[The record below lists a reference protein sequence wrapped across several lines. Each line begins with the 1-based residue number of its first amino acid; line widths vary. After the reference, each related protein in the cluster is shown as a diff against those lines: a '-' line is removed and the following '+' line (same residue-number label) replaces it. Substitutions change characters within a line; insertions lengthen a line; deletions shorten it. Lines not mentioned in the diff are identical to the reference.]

1 MLTAVSYNIHQ
12 CVGTDGRRDPQ
23 RVAAVIQDTEADIIG
38 LQEVDFNPRGEKKS
52 HQLDYLAKATG
63 MRAIAGP
70 TLRRADSEFGNALL
84 TRREI
89 SEVRLH
95 DVSVFGR
102 QPRGV
107 IDAEIACDGR
117 RVRVL
122 VTHLGLAVNERRRQ
136 AQSLVKIIREQR
148 ETYDLT
154 LVLGDINE
162 WRPRGF
168 ALYSLNSHLGKAPSP
183 RTFPSFFPVFAL
195 DRIWVKPKGALLQIA
210 ISSNGLART
219 ASDHLPV
226 LAKVKFST
234 HPASG
239 PALEIASRTES

>member
-12 CVGTDGRRDPQ
+12 CVGTDGRRDLQ
-23 RVAAVIQDTEADIIG
+23 RVAAVIEDTKADIIG
-38 LQEVDFNPRGEKKS
+38 LQEVDFNPRGAKKS
-52 HQLDYLAKATG
+52 HQLDYLAEATG

-70 TLRRADSEFGNALL
+70 TFRRADVDFGNALL

-89 SEVRLH
+89 SEVKLH

-107 IDAEIACDGR
+107 IDAEISCDGK

-136 AQSLVKIIREQR
+136 AQSLLKIIRDQR
-148 ETYDLT
+148 KNYDLT

-168 ALYSLNSHLGKAPSP
+168 ALYSLNSHLGKMPSP

-195 DRIWVKPKGALLQIA
+195 DRIWVKPKAALLQIE
-210 ISSNGLART
+210 ISNNGLART

-226 LAKVKFST
+226 LARVNLSNSI
-234 HPASG
+234 PVVRS
-239 PALEIASRTES
+239 ALGNKTE